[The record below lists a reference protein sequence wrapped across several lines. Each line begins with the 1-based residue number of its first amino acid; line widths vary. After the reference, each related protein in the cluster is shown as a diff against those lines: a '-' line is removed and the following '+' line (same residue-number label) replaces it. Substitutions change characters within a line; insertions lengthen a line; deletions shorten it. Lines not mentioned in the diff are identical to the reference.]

1 MAVLVLQRA
10 FFWVAVSI
18 LTATQFSS
26 AQTLTIT
33 EGVQLAFPGSVVER
47 KTFFLNDEQKEEARR
62 LAGENIPIDNN
73 LVIPYIAH
81 TDGNPVGIA
90 YFDAH
95 RVRTLQEVIMVAVD
109 TEDRVIRIE
118 TMRFQEPPNYRAP
131 GRWMAQFED
140 RKLDRD
146 LSQKG
151 DIATI
156 TGATLTARAVTAA
169 VRRVMA
175 LHAVIDPL

>member
-1 MAVLVLQRA
+1 MALLIFQRA
-10 FFWVAVSI
+10 FFCVAVSI
-18 LTATQFSS
+18 LTATQFLS

-33 EGVQLAFPGSVVER
+33 EGVQLAFPGSIVER
-47 KTFFLNDEQKEEARR
+47 KTFFLDDEQKEEARR
-62 LAGENIPIDNN
+62 LAGENISIDNN

-81 TDGNPVGIA
+81 TDGNPIGIA

-109 TEDRVIRIE
+109 TEDRVIRVE

>member
-47 KTFFLNDEQKEEARR
+47 KTFFLNDEQKEEARK

-81 TDGNPVGIA
+81 TDGNSVGIA

-109 TEDRVIRIE
+109 TEDRVIRVE

-131 GRWMAQFED
+131 GRWMAQFEN

>member
-47 KTFFLNDEQKEEARR
+47 KTFFLNDEQKEEARK

-81 TDGNPVGIA
+81 TDGSPVGIA

>member
-81 TDGNPVGIA
+81 TGGNPVGIA

-131 GRWMAQFED
+131 GRWMAQFEN